1 MKKKTYLFALMA
13 MALTLGSCSDN
24 ENGIGGETSK
34 YITVSTSIGNMTRVA
49 TDAKGG
55 QTFEEGDEISV
66 YAWTGDATVAPET
79 RERVVNN
86 AINKLTNGSWVS
98 TPQMLWKNNRDKH
111 YFIGVYPTAAISDLS
126 AGEYTFDVNKQTESD
141 LLVAVNKDGLSYNV
155 DEQQTVPLTF
165 THVMAKLVVNL
176 TYKNQWGA
184 EGPTVDKVVVGDAV
198 KSATVNYLTKVVTP
212 SAVAENKANFDM
224 PALTA
229 NKQYASI
236 IIPQDGVQKIT
247 VVIGGKNFI
256 YDNGTPFKF
265 ESGKITT
272 INLEVGRDI
281 IKLGDVNISDW
292 GSTGE
297 PIKGE
302 AYDLLS

>member
-1 MKKKTYLFALMA
+1 MKTKTYLFALMT

-49 TDAKGG
+49 TDANGG

-66 YAWTGDATVAPET
+66 YAWTGDATTVPAAT
-79 RERVVNN
+79 GRVVDN
-86 AINKLTNGSWVS
+86 AINKLTKGAWIS

-111 YFIGVYPTAAISDLS
+111 YFIGVYPTKAISDLA
-126 AGEYTFDVNKQTESD
+126 AGEYVFDETKQVESD

-176 TYKNQWGA
+176 TYKNQWGT

-212 SAVAENKANFDM
+212 SAVAEDKANFDM

-247 VVIGGKNFI
+247 VVIGGKNFN

-265 ESGKITT
+265 ESGKVTT
-272 INLEVGRDI
+272 VNLEVGRDI
-281 IKLGDVNISDW
+281 IKLGNVNISDW

-302 AYDLLS
+302 AYD

>member
-1 MKKKTYLFALMA
+1 MKTKTYLFALMT

-49 TDAKGG
+49 TDANGG

-66 YAWTGDATVAPET
+66 YAWTGDATAVPAAT
-79 RERVVNN
+79 GRVVDN
-86 AINKLTNGSWVS
+86 AINKLTKGAWIS

-111 YFIGVYPTAAISDLS
+111 YFIGVYPTKAISDLT
-126 AGEYTFDVNKQTESD
+126 AGEYAFDETKQVESD

-176 TYKNQWGA
+176 TYKNQWGT
-184 EGPTVDKVVVGDAV
+184 EGPTVDKVVVGDAA
-198 KSATVNYLTKVVTP
+198 KKATVNYLTKVVTP
-212 SAVAENKANFDM
+212 STVAEDKADFDM

-229 NKQYASI
+229 NKKYASI

-247 VVIGGKNFI
+247 VVIGGKNFN

-265 ESGKITT
+265 ESGKVTT

-302 AYDLLS
+302 AYD

>member
-1 MKKKTYLFALMA
+1 MKKKTYLFTLMA

-49 TDAKGG
+49 TDEKGG

-66 YAWTGDATVAPET
+66 YVWTGDATVAPET

-111 YFIGVYPTAAISDLS
+111 YFIGVYPISASAISDLS
-126 AGEYTFDVNKQTESD
+126 AGEYTFDETKQVESD

-155 DEQQTVPLTF
+155 DEQQPVPLTF

-176 TYKNQWGA
+176 TYKNQWGT
-184 EGPTVDKVVVGDAV
+184 EGPTVDKVAVGNAA
-198 KSATVNYLTKVVTP
+198 KKATVNYLTKVVTP
-212 SAVAENKANFDM
+212 SAVAEDKADFDM
-224 PALTA
+224 PVLTA
-229 NKQYASI
+229 NKKYASI

-247 VVIGGKNFI
+247 ITIGGKDFI
-256 YDNGTPFKF
+256 YDNGTPFKL

-272 INLEVGRDI
+272 VNLEVGRDE
-281 IKLGDVNISDW
+281 IKLGDVKITNWED
-292 GSTGE
+292 GSTFS
-297 PIKGE
+297 GE
-302 AYDLLS
+302 ALN

>member
-1 MKKKTYLFALMA
+1 MKKKTYLFALMT

-49 TDAKGG
+49 TDANGG

-66 YAWTGDATVAPET
+66 YAWTGDATTVPAAT
-79 RERVVNN
+79 GRVVDN
-86 AINKLTNGSWVS
+86 AINKLTKGAWIS

-111 YFIGVYPTAAISDLS
+111 YFIGVYPTKAISDLT
-126 AGEYTFDVNKQTESD
+126 AGEYAFDETKQVESD

-176 TYKNQWGA
+176 TYKNQWGT

-198 KSATVNYLTKVVTP
+198 KSATVNYLTKVITP
-212 SAVAENKANFDM
+212 STIAEDKANFDM

-265 ESGKITT
+265 ESGKITI
-272 INLEVGRDI
+272 INLEVGREV

-302 AYDLLS
+302 AYD

>member
-13 MALTLGSCSDN
+13 MVLTLGSCSDN

-49 TDAKGG
+49 TDANGG

-79 RERVVNN
+79 SERVVNN

-111 YFIGVYPTAAISDLS
+111 YFIGVYPKAAISDLT
-126 AGEYTFDVNKQTESD
+126 AGEYTFDETKQVESD

-155 DEQQTVPLTF
+155 DEQQPVPLTF

-176 TYKNQWGA
+176 TYKNQWGT
-184 EGPTVDKVVVGDAV
+184 EGPTVDKVAVGNAA
-198 KSATVNYLTKVVTP
+198 KKATVNYLTKVVTP
-212 SAVAENKANFDM
+212 SAVAEDKADFDM
-224 PALTA
+224 PVLTA
-229 NKQYASI
+229 NKKYASI

-247 VVIGGKNFI
+247 ITIGGKDFI

-265 ESGKITT
+265 ESGKIT
-272 INLEVGRDI
+272 IVNLEVGRDV

-302 AYDLLS
+302 AYD

>member
-1 MKKKTYLFALMA
+1 MRTKTYLFALMA
-13 MALTLGSCSDN
+13 MVLTLGSCSDN

-49 TDAKGG
+49 TDANGG

-126 AGEYTFDVNKQTESD
+126 AGEYTFDETKQVESD

-155 DEQQTVPLTF
+155 DEPQTVPLTF

-176 TYKNQWGA
+176 TYKNQWGT
-184 EGPTVDKVVVGDAV
+184 EGPTVDKVAVGNAA
-198 KSATVNYLTKVVTP
+198 KKATVNYLTKVVTP
-212 SAVAENKANFDM
+212 SAVAEDKADFDM
-224 PALTA
+224 PVLTA
-229 NKQYASI
+229 NKKYASI
-236 IIPQDGVQKIT
+236 IIPQDGVQKISIT
-247 VVIGGKNFI
+247 IGGKDFI

-265 ESGKITT
+265 ESGKIT
-272 INLEVGRDI
+272 IVNLEVGRDV

-302 AYDLLS
+302 AYD

>member
-1 MKKKTYLFALMA
+1 MKKKTYLFTLMA

-49 TDAKGG
+49 TDEKGG

-79 RERVVNN
+79 SERVVNN
-86 AINKLTNGSWVS
+86 AINKLTNGSWIS
-98 TPQMLWKNNRDKH
+98 TPQMLWKNNREKH

-126 AGEYTFDVNKQTESD
+126 AGEYTFDANKQTESD
-141 LLVAVNKDGLSYNV
+141 LLVAVNPDGLSYSA
-155 DEQQTVPLTF
+155 DAQQTVPLTF
-165 THVMAKLVVNL
+165 THVMAKLAVNL
-176 TYKNQWGA
+176 TYKNQWGT

-212 SAVAENKANFDM
+212 SAVAEDKANFDM

-247 VVIGGKNFI
+247 VVIGGKNFN

-265 ESGKITT
+265 ESGKVTT
-272 INLEVGRDI
+272 VNLVVGRDTI
-281 IKLGDVNISDW
+281 TLNEVKITDW
-292 GSTGE
+292 ETSTPITGE
-297 PIKGE
+297 
-302 AYDLLS
+302 AVD

>member
-1 MKKKTYLFALMA
+1 MKKKTYLIALMA

-49 TDAKGG
+49 TDEKGG

-86 AINKLTNGSWVS
+86 AINKLTNGSWIS
-98 TPQMLWKNNRDKH
+98 NPQMLWKNNRDKH

-126 AGEYTFDVNKQTESD
+126 AGEYTFDETKQVESD

-155 DEQQTVPLTF
+155 DEQQPVPLTF

-176 TYKNQWGA
+176 TYKNQWGI
-184 EGPTVDKVVVGDAV
+184 EGPTVDKVAVGNAA
-198 KSATVNYLTKVVTP
+198 KKATVNYLTKVVTP
-212 SAVAENKANFDM
+212 STVAEDKADFDM
-224 PALTA
+224 PAITA
-229 NKQYASI
+229 NKKYASI
-236 IIPQDGVQKIT
+236 IIPQDGVQKIIIT
-247 VVIGGKNFI
+247 IGGKDFI

-265 ESGKITT
+265 ESGKIT
-272 INLEVGRDI
+272 IVNLEVGRDV

-302 AYDLLS
+302 AYD

>member
-1 MKKKTYLFALMA
+1 MKTKTYLFALMT

-49 TDAKGG
+49 TDEKGG

-86 AINKLTNGSWVS
+86 AINKLTNGSWIS
-98 TPQMLWKNNRDKH
+98 NPQMLWKNNRDKH
-111 YFIGVYPTAAISDLS
+111 YFIGVYPKKAISDLA
-126 AGEYTFDVNKQTESD
+126 AGEYVFDATKQVESD
-141 LLVAVNKDGLSYNV
+141 LLVAVNTDGITA
-155 DEQQTVPLTF
+155 EGKQAVPLTF
-165 THVMAKLVVNL
+165 THVMAKLLVNL
-176 TYKNQWGA
+176 TYKNQWGT

-212 SAVAENKANFDM
+212 SAVAEDKADFDM
-224 PALTA
+224 PAITA
-229 NKQYASI
+229 NKKYASI

-247 VVIGGKNFI
+247 ITIGGKDFI

-302 AYDLLS
+302 AYD

>member
-49 TDAKGG
+49 TDEKGG

-111 YFIGVYPTAAISDLS
+111 YFIGVYPISAISDLS

-176 TYKNQWGA
+176 TYKNQWGT
-184 EGPTVDKVVVGDAV
+184 EGPTVDKVAVGNAA
-198 KSATVNYLTKVVTP
+198 KKATVNYLTKVVTP
-212 SAVAENKANFDM
+212 STTAKEDFSLPEITENTK
-224 PALTA
+224 
-229 NKQYASI
+229 YVSV
-236 IIPQDGVQKIT
+236 IIPQEDVTQLTI
-247 VVIGGKNFI
+247 VIDGKNFV
-256 YDNGTPFKF
+256 YDNGTSFKL

-272 INLEVGRDI
+272 VNLEVGRDE
-281 IKLGDVNISDW
+281 IKLGDVKITDW
-292 GSTGE
+292 ENGSTFS
-297 PIKGE
+297 GE
-302 AYDLLS
+302 ALN

>member
-49 TDAKGG
+49 TDANGG

-176 TYKNQWGA
+176 TYKNQWGT

-212 SAVAENKANFDM
+212 SAVAEDKANFDM

-265 ESGKITT
+265 ESGKVTT
-272 INLEVGRDI
+272 VNLVVGRDTI
-281 IKLGDVNISDW
+281 TLNEVKITDW
-292 GSTGE
+292 ETSTPITGE
-297 PIKGE
+297 
-302 AYDLLS
+302 AVD

>member
-1 MKKKTYLFALMA
+1 MRTKTYLFALMA

-49 TDAKGG
+49 TDANGD

-66 YAWTGDATVAPET
+66 YAWTGAPTVALEAH
-79 RERVVNN
+79 ERVVNN

-126 AGEYTFDVNKQTESD
+126 AGEYTFDENKQTESD
-141 LLVAVNKDGLSYNV
+141 LLVAVNKDGISYNA

-176 TYKNQWGA
+176 TYKNQWGT

-212 SAVAENKANFDM
+212 SAVAEDKANFDM

-247 VVIGGKNFI
+247 IVIGGKNFI

-302 AYDLLS
+302 AYD

>member
-1 MKKKTYLFALMA
+1 MKKKTYLIALMA
-13 MALTLGSCSDN
+13 MALTLGSCSNN
-24 ENGIGGETSK
+24 EDGIGGETSK

-49 TDAKGG
+49 TDANGG

-66 YAWTGDATVAPET
+66 YAWTGVPTVAPET
-79 RERVVNN
+79 SERVVDN
-86 AINKLTNGSWVS
+86 AINKLTNGAWVA

-126 AGEYTFDVNKQTESD
+126 AGEYTFDVNKQTESA
-141 LLVAVNKDGLSYNV
+141 LLVAVNKDGLSYSA
-155 DEQQTVPLTF
+155 DAQQTVPLTF

-184 EGPTVDKVVVGDAV
+184 DGPTVEKVVVGNAA
-198 KSATVNYLTKVVTP
+198 KKTTVNYLTKVVTP
-212 SAVAENKANFDM
+212 SAVAEDKADFDM

-247 VVIGGKNFI
+247 ITIGGKDFI

-272 INLEVGRDI
+272 VNLEVGRDV
-281 IKLGDVNISDW
+281 IKLGDVNISGW
-292 GSTGE
+292 GSTGD

-302 AYDLLS
+302 AHE

>member
-49 TDAKGG
+49 TDANGG

-79 RERVVNN
+79 SERVVNN

-111 YFIGVYPTAAISDLS
+111 YFIGVYPKKAISDLA
-126 AGEYTFDVNKQTESD
+126 AGEYVFDATKQVESD
-141 LLVAVNKDGLSYNV
+141 LLVAVNIDGITA
-155 DEQQTVPLTF
+155 EGKQAVPLTF
-165 THVMAKLVVNL
+165 THVMAKLLVNL
-176 TYKNQWGA
+176 TYKNQWGT

-212 SAVAENKANFDM
+212 SAVAEDKANFDM

-256 YDNGTPFKF
+256 YDNGSPFKF
-265 ESGKITT
+265 ESGKVTT
-272 INLEVGRDI
+272 VNLVVGRDTI
-281 IKLGDVNISDW
+281 TLNEVKITDW
-292 GSTGE
+292 ETSTPITGE
-297 PIKGE
+297 
-302 AYDLLS
+302 AVD

>member
-1 MKKKTYLFALMA
+1 MKTKTYLFALMT

-66 YAWTGDATVAPET
+66 YAWTGDATTVPAAT
-79 RERVVNN
+79 GRVVDN
-86 AINKLTNGSWVS
+86 AKNKLTKGVWIS

-111 YFIGVYPTAAISDLS
+111 YFIGVYPISASAISDLS
-126 AGEYTFDVNKQTESD
+126 AGEYTFDETKQVESD

-155 DEQQTVPLTF
+155 DEQQPVPLTF

-176 TYKNQWGA
+176 TYKNQWGT
-184 EGPTVDKVVVGDAV
+184 EEPTVDKVAVGNAA
-198 KSATVNYLTKVVTP
+198 KKATVNYLTKVVTP
-212 SAVAENKANFDM
+212 SAVAEDKADFDM

-247 VVIGGKNFI
+247 ITIGDKDFI

-272 INLEVGRDI
+272 INLEVGRDV

-302 AYDLLS
+302 AYD

>member
-1 MKKKTYLFALMA
+1 MKTKTYLFALMA
-13 MALTLGSCSDN
+13 MALALGSCSDN

-66 YAWTGDATVAPET
+66 YAWTEDATAVPAAT
-79 RERVVNN
+79 GRVVDN
-86 AINKLTNGSWVS
+86 AINKLTKGSWIS

-111 YFIGVYPTAAISDLS
+111 YFIGVYPKKAISDLA
-126 AGEYTFDVNKQTESD
+126 AGEYVFDATKQVESD
-141 LLVAVNKDGLSYNV
+141 LLVAVNADGITA
-155 DEQQTVPLTF
+155 EGKQAVPLTF
-165 THVMAKLVVNL
+165 THVMAKLLVNL
-176 TYKNQWGA
+176 TYKNQWGT

-212 SAVAENKANFDM
+212 SAVAEDKANFDM

-265 ESGKITT
+265 ESGKVTT
-272 INLEVGRDI
+272 VNLVVGRDTI
-281 IKLGDVNISDW
+281 TLNEVKITDW
-292 GSTGE
+292 ETSTPITGE
-297 PIKGE
+297 
-302 AYDLLS
+302 AVD

>member
-49 TDAKGG
+49 TDEKGG
-55 QTFEEGDEISV
+55 QTFGEGDEISV

-86 AINKLTNGSWVS
+86 AINKLTNGSWIS
-98 TPQMLWKNNRDKH
+98 NPQMLWKNNRDKH

-176 TYKNQWGA
+176 TYKNQWGT

-198 KSATVNYLTKVVTP
+198 KSATVNNLTKVVTP
-212 SAVAENKANFDM
+212 SAVAEDKADFDM
-224 PALTA
+224 PVLTA

-236 IIPQDGVQKIT
+236 IIPQDGVQKISIT
-247 VVIGGKNFI
+247 IGGKDFI

-272 INLEVGRDI
+272 INLEVGRDV
-281 IKLGDVNISDW
+281 IKLGDVNISGW
-292 GSTGE
+292 GSTGD

-302 AYDLLS
+302 AHE

>member
-1 MKKKTYLFALMA
+1 MKTKTYLFVLMT
-13 MALTLGSCSDN
+13 MALALGSCSDN

-49 TDAKGG
+49 TDANGD

-79 RERVVNN
+79 SERVVNN

-111 YFIGVYPTAAISDLS
+111 YFIGVYPTKAISDLA
-126 AGEYTFDVNKQTESD
+126 AGEYVFDETKQTESD
-141 LLVAVNKDGLSYNV
+141 LLVAVNPDGLSYNA

-176 TYKNQWGA
+176 TYKNQWGT

-212 SAVAENKANFDM
+212 SAVAEDKANFDM

-247 VVIGGKNFI
+247 IVIGGKNFI

-265 ESGKITT
+265 ESGKVTT
-272 INLEVGRDI
+272 INLEVGRDV

-302 AYDLLS
+302 AYD

>member
-1 MKKKTYLFALMA
+1 MKTKTYLFALMA
-13 MALTLGSCSDN
+13 MVLTLGSCSDN

-66 YAWTGDATVAPET
+66 YAWTGDATKAPT
-79 RERVVNN
+79 ASERVVNN
-86 AINKLTNGSWVS
+86 AINKLTSDSWIS
-98 TPQMLWKNNRDKH
+98 TPQMLWKNNREKH
-111 YFIGVYPTAAISDLS
+111 YFIGVYPTKAISDLT
-126 AGEYTFDVNKQTESD
+126 AGEYAFDETKQVESD
-141 LLVAVNKDGLSYNV
+141 LLVAVNTDGITAE
-155 DEQQTVPLTF
+155 DKQAVPLTF
-165 THVMAKLVVNL
+165 THVMAKLLVNL
-176 TYKNQWGA
+176 TYKNQWGT

-198 KSATVNYLTKVVTP
+198 KSATVNYLTKVVIP
-212 SAVAENKANFDM
+212 SAVAEDKANFDM

-236 IIPQDGVQKIT
+236 IIPQVGVQKIT

-265 ESGKITT
+265 ESGKVTT
-272 INLEVGRDI
+272 VNLVVGRDTI
-281 IKLGDVNISDW
+281 TLNEVKITDW
-292 GSTGE
+292 ETSTPITGE
-297 PIKGE
+297 
-302 AYDLLS
+302 AVD

>member
-1 MKKKTYLFALMA
+1 MKKKTYLFTLMA

-49 TDAKGG
+49 TDEKGG

-86 AINKLTNGSWVS
+86 AINKLTNGSWIS
-98 TPQMLWKNNRDKH
+98 NPQMLWKNNRDKH
-111 YFIGVYPTAAISDLS
+111 YFIGVYPISAISDLS
-126 AGEYTFDVNKQTESD
+126 AGEYTFDETKQVESD

-176 TYKNQWGA
+176 TYKNQWGT
-184 EGPTVDKVVVGDAV
+184 EGPTVDKVVVGNAA
-198 KSATVNYLTKVVTP
+198 KKATINYLTKVVTP
-212 SAVAENKANFDM
+212 STTAKEDFSLPEITENTK
-224 PALTA
+224 
-229 NKQYASI
+229 YVSV
-236 IIPQDGVQKIT
+236 IIPQEDVTQLTI
-247 VVIGGKNFI
+247 VIDGKNFV
-256 YDNGTPFKF
+256 YDNGTPFKL

-272 INLEVGRDI
+272 VNLEVGRDE
-281 IKLGDVNISDW
+281 IKLGEVKITDW
-292 GSTGE
+292 EDGSTF
-297 PIKGE
+297 KGE
-302 AYDLLS
+302 ALN

>member
-13 MALTLGSCSDN
+13 MVLTLGSCSDN

-49 TDAKGG
+49 TDANGG

-79 RERVVNN
+79 SERVVNN

-98 TPQMLWKNNRDKH
+98 NPQMLWKNNRDKH
-111 YFIGVYPTAAISDLS
+111 YFIGVYPISAISDLS
-126 AGEYTFDVNKQTESD
+126 AGEYTFDETKQVESD

-155 DEQQTVPLTF
+155 DEQQPVPLTF

-176 TYKNQWGA
+176 TYKNQWGT
-184 EGPTVDKVVVGDAV
+184 EGPTVDKVAVGNAA
-198 KSATVNYLTKVVTP
+198 KKATVNYLTKVVTP
-212 SAVAENKANFDM
+212 SAVAEDKADFDM

-247 VVIGGKNFI
+247 ITIGGKDFI

-265 ESGKITT
+265 ESGKIT
-272 INLEVGRDI
+272 IVNLEVGRDV

-302 AYDLLS
+302 AYD

>member
-1 MKKKTYLFALMA
+1 MKKKTYLFTLMA

-49 TDAKGG
+49 TDEKGG

-98 TPQMLWKNNRDKH
+98 TPQMLWKSNRDKH

-126 AGEYTFDVNKQTESD
+126 AGEYTFDETKQVESD

-176 TYKNQWGA
+176 TYKNQWGT

-198 KSATVNYLTKVVTP
+198 KSATVNYLTKVITP
-212 SAVAENKANFDM
+212 SAVAEDKANFDM

-265 ESGKITT
+265 ESGKVTT
-272 INLEVGRDI
+272 VNLEVGRDI
-281 IKLGDVNISDW
+281 IKLGNVNISDW

-302 AYDLLS
+302 AYD

>member
-13 MALTLGSCSDN
+13 MVLTLGSCSDN

-49 TDAKGG
+49 TDEKGG

-79 RERVVNN
+79 SERVVNN

-111 YFIGVYPTAAISDLS
+111 YFIGVYPVAAISDLS
-126 AGEYTFDVNKQTESD
+126 TGEYTFDETKQVESD

-155 DEQQTVPLTF
+155 DEQQPVPLTF

-176 TYKNQWGA
+176 TYKNQWGT
-184 EGPTVDKVVVGDAV
+184 EGPTVDKVAVGNAA
-198 KSATVNYLTKVVTP
+198 KKATVNYLTKVVTP
-212 SAVAENKANFDM
+212 SAVAEDKADFDM

-247 VVIGGKNFI
+247 ITIGGKDFI

-265 ESGKITT
+265 ESGKIT
-272 INLEVGRDI
+272 IVNLEVGRDV

-302 AYDLLS
+302 AYD

>member
-13 MALTLGSCSDN
+13 MVLTLGSCSDN

-55 QTFEEGDEISV
+55 QTFEEGDGISV
-66 YAWTGDATVAPET
+66 YAWTGAPTVAPET
-79 RERVVNN
+79 SERVVNN

-111 YFIGVYPTAAISDLS
+111 YFIGVYPVSAISDLS
-126 AGEYTFDVNKQTESD
+126 AGEYTFDETKQVESD

-155 DEQQTVPLTF
+155 DEQQPVPLTF

-176 TYKNQWGA
+176 TYKNQWGT
-184 EGPTVDKVVVGDAV
+184 EGPTVDKVVVGNAA
-198 KSATVNYLTKVVTP
+198 KKATINYLTKVVTP
-212 SAVAENKANFDM
+212 STTAKEDFSLPEITENTK
-224 PALTA
+224 
-229 NKQYASI
+229 YVSV
-236 IIPQDGVQKIT
+236 IIPQEDVTQLTI
-247 VVIGGKNFI
+247 VIDGKNFV
-256 YDNGTPFKF
+256 YDNGTPFKL

-272 INLEVGRDI
+272 VNLEVGRDE
-281 IKLGDVNISDW
+281 IKLGDVKITDW
-292 GSTGE
+292 EDGSTF
-297 PIKGE
+297 KGE
-302 AYDLLS
+302 ALN

>member
-1 MKKKTYLFALMA
+1 MKTKTHLFALMA
-13 MALTLGSCSDN
+13 MALTLGSCSNN
-24 ENGIGGETSK
+24 EDGIGGETSK

-49 TDAKGG
+49 TDANGG

-66 YAWTGDATVAPET
+66 YAWIGAPTVAPET
-79 RERVVNN
+79 SERVVNN
-86 AINKLTNGSWVS
+86 AINKLTGGSWVS

-111 YFIGVYPTAAISDLS
+111 YFIGVYPTKAISDLA
-126 AGEYTFDVNKQTESD
+126 AGEYVFDETKQVESD
-141 LLVAVNKDGLSYNV
+141 LLVAVNTDGITAEGKQV
-155 DEQQTVPLTF
+155 VPLTF
-165 THVMAKLVVNL
+165 THVMTKLLVNL
-176 TYKNQWGA
+176 TYKNQWGT

-212 SAVAENKANFDM
+212 SAVAEDKANFDM

-265 ESGKITT
+265 ESGKVTT
-272 INLEVGRDI
+272 VNLVVGRDTI
-281 IKLGDVNISDW
+281 TLNEVKITDW
-292 GSTGE
+292 ETSTPITGE
-297 PIKGE
+297 
-302 AYDLLS
+302 AVD

>member
-13 MALTLGSCSDN
+13 MALALGSCSDN
-24 ENGIGGETSK
+24 ENGIGGEASK
-34 YITVSTSIGNMTRVA
+34 YITVSTNIGSMTRVA
-49 TDAKGG
+49 TDADGS

-111 YFIGVYPTAAISDLS
+111 YFIGV
-126 AGEYTFDVNKQTESD
+126 
-141 LLVAVNKDGLSYNV
+141 LVAVNKDGLSYNV
-155 DEQQTVPLTF
+155 DEQQPVPLTF

-184 EGPTVDKVVVGDAV
+184 DGPTVGNVMVGNAV
-198 KSATVNYLTKVVTP
+198 KKATINYLTKVVSP
-212 SAVAENKANFDM
+212 STANEDKTNIEL
-224 PALTA
+224 PAITA

-236 IIPQDGVQKIT
+236 LIPQDGIQKIT
-247 VVIGGKNFI
+247 VKIGGTNYT
-256 YDNGTPFKF
+256 YDNLTPFKF

-272 INLEVGRDI
+272 VNLEVGRDGI
-281 IKLGDVNISDW
+281 LLNDVKITNW
-292 GSTGE
+292 ETST
-297 PIKGE
+297 PINGE
-302 AYDLLS
+302 ALD

>member
-49 TDAKGG
+49 TDEKGG

-111 YFIGVYPTAAISDLS
+111 YFIGVYPISAISDLS

-155 DEQQTVPLTF
+155 DEQQTVPLIF

-176 TYKNQWGA
+176 TYKNQWGT
-184 EGPTVDKVVVGDAV
+184 EGPTVDKVAVGNAA
-198 KSATVNYLTKVVTP
+198 KKATINYLTKVVTP
-212 SAVAENKANFDM
+212 SAVAEDKADFDM

-247 VVIGGKNFI
+247 ITIGGKDFI

-265 ESGKITT
+265 ESGKIT
-272 INLEVGRDI
+272 IVNLEVGRDV

-302 AYDLLS
+302 AYD

>member
-13 MALTLGSCSDN
+13 MVLTLGSCSDN

-49 TDAKGG
+49 TDVKGG

-111 YFIGVYPTAAISDLS
+111 YFIGVYPISAISDLS

-155 DEQQTVPLTF
+155 DEQQPVPLTF

-176 TYKNQWGA
+176 TYKNQWGT
-184 EGPTVDKVVVGDAV
+184 EGPTVDKVAVGNAA
-198 KSATVNYLTKVVTP
+198 KKATVNYLTKVVTP
-212 SAVAENKANFDM
+212 SAVAEDKADFDM
-224 PALTA
+224 PVLTA

-247 VVIGGKNFI
+247 ITIGGKDFI

-265 ESGKITT
+265 ESGKIT
-272 INLEVGRDI
+272 IVNLEVGRDV

-302 AYDLLS
+302 AYD

>member
-13 MALTLGSCSDN
+13 MVLTLGSCSDN

-66 YAWTGDATVAPET
+66 YAWTGAPTVAPET
-79 RERVVNN
+79 SERVVNN
-86 AINKLTNGSWVS
+86 AINKLTNGAWVA

-126 AGEYTFDVNKQTESD
+126 AGEYTFDETKQVESD

-176 TYKNQWGA
+176 TYKNQWGT
-184 EGPTVDKVVVGDAV
+184 EGPTVDKVAVGDAV

-212 SAVAENKANFDM
+212 SAVAEDKANFDM
-224 PALTA
+224 PAITA

-247 VVIGGKNFI
+247 VVIGGKNFN

-272 INLEVGRDI
+272 VNLEVGRDI

-302 AYDLLS
+302 AYD